1 MQLAFVGGSVG
12 GGLPSRYTHPMK
24 PADNRPAQIRQ
35 EVAERVAR
43 AQREDRRSLHKL
55 MALTLALGI
64 MIGLALGILVA
75 ERWIG
80 GQEVIFIP
88 ANGVDV

>member
-1 MQLAFVGGSVG
+1 MDSD
-12 GGLPSRYTHPMK
+12 M
-24 PADNRPAQIRQ
+24 PAKVRQ
-35 EVAERVAR
+35 DAAKRLSKAH
-43 AQREDRRSLHKL
+43 REDRRSLHKL
-55 MALTLALGI
+55 MALSLALGI